1 MIYFVSDAHLGSL
14 LEKDPRSHELKLVRW
29 LDMVKKDAE
38 IIYLLGDIFDF
49 WYEYKTVVP
58 KGFVRL
64 LGKLAEMTDAGIE
77 IHFFIGNHDIW
88 TFDYLE
94 KEIGLKVHYEPLI
107 VEHNS
112 KRFFLAHGDG
122 LLTTDKK
129 FNFLRSMFHS
139 QFTQK
144 LFGLIPPRI
153 GQTLGY
159 TWSKLN
165 REKIA
170 HEDNS
175 YQGEHKEELVIFAKN
190 YQSNP
195 AIDYFVFG
203 HRHIDLNLKL
213 KNNAHVII
221 LGDFVS
227 IFSYGV
233 FDGKD
238 FNLEYFEN
246 EQ

>member
-38 IIYLLGDIFDF
+38 KIYLLGDIFDF

-77 IHFFIGNHDIW
+77 IHFFIGNHDLW
-88 TFDYLE
+88 TFNYLE
-94 KEIGLKVHYEPLI
+94 KEIGLKVQYEPVI
-107 VEHNS
+107 VEHNG
-112 KRFFLAHGDG
+112 KRFFLAHGDE
-122 LLTTDKK
+122 LLTSDKK
-129 FNFLRSMFHS
+129 FNFIRQLFHS
-139 QFTQK
+139 KFAQK
-144 LFGLIPPRI
+144 LFGCVPPRI
-153 GQTLGY
+153 GQKLGY
-159 TWSKLN
+159 TWSKFN

-175 YQGEHKEELVIFAKN
+175 YQGEDKEELVVFAKN
-190 YQSNP
+190 YQSEP
-195 AIDYFVFG
+195 HIDYFVFG

-213 KNNAHVII
+213 RNDAHVII
-221 LGDFVS
+221 LGDFVN

-233 FDGKD
+233 FDGKN
-238 FNLEYFEN
+238 FTLEYFET
-246 EQ
+246 E

>member
-38 IIYLLGDIFDF
+38 VIYLLGDIFDF
-49 WYEYKTVVP
+49 WYEYKAVVP

-77 IHFFIGNHDIW
+77 IHFFIGNHDLW
-88 TFDYLE
+88 TFGYLE
-94 KEIGLKVHYEPLI
+94 NEIGLKVHTEPLI
-107 VEHNS
+107 VEHS
-112 KRFFLAHGDG
+112 GKRFFLAHGDG
-122 LLTTDKK
+122 LVKSDKK
-129 FNFLRSMFHS
+129 FNFLRNLFHS
-139 QFTQK
+139 KFTQK
-144 LFGLIPPRI
+144 MFGWVPPRI
-153 GQTLGY
+153 GQYLGY
-159 TWSKLN
+159 NWSKLN

-170 HEDNS
+170 HEDNN
-175 YQGEHKEELVIFAKN
+175 YQGEDKEELVVFAKN
-190 YQSNP
+190 YQSKP
-195 AIDYFVFG
+195 QVDYFVFG

-213 KNNAHVII
+213 KNGSQVII

-238 FNLEYFEN
+238 LILEYFEL
-246 EQ
+246 E